1 MILTCD
7 VNIAYIMHYHGG
19 MAMNY
24 QGATALITGASVGLG
39 EEFARQLAAQGA
51 NLVLVARSADKL
63 NRLAA
68 VLRQQSKVQVTVL
81 PADLS
86 SAEDISRLIG
96 EVKSR
101 GFRIDFLINNAGF
114 GIFENFLNTP
124 LQPQIEQL
132 DVNVRALVAL
142 THAFTPGMVA
152 AKRGGVIN
160 IASTAAFQPLAGAD
174 VYAATKAFVLLFSE
188 GLSLELE
195 KSGVRV
201 LASCPGP
208 VATQFFANMNPK
220 LQARQMDQPATVVR
234 DTLNAFSKGKRVAYP
249 GKFLVRLSTWGARL
263 MPRDMILRVAAGTV
277 KDLNQKSQL
286 QSSRKL
292 TSV

>member
-1 MILTCD
+1 L
-7 VNIAYIMHYHGG
+7 
-19 MAMNY
+19 
-24 QGATALITGASVGLG
+24 GA
-39 EEFARQLAAQGA
+39 EFAMQLAAQGA

-63 NRLAA
+63 TKLSATIDR
-68 VLRQQSKVQVTVL
+68 QSKVQVTVL

-86 SAEDISRLIG
+86 SAEEVSRLVE

-101 GFRIDFLINNAGF
+101 GFKIDLLINNAGF
-114 GIFENFLNTP
+114 GIFENFLDAS
-124 LQPQIEQL
+124 LQPQIEQF
-132 DVNVRALVAL
+132 DVNVRALVTL
-142 THAFTPGMVA
+142 THAFTPGMVT

-195 KSGVRV
+195 KSGVHV
-201 LASCPGP
+201 MASCPGP

-220 LQARQMDQPATVVR
+220 LQATQMDQPATVVR
-234 DTLNAFSKGKRVAYP
+234 DTLRAFAKGKRVAYP
-249 GKFLVRLSTWGARL
+249 GKLLVRLSTWGARL

-277 KDLNQKSQL
+277 KNLNRRSKARPQP
-286 QSSRKL
+286 RREP
-292 TSV
+292 TSI

>member
-1 MILTCD
+1 MDYRGT
-7 VNIAYIMHYHGG
+7 
-19 MAMNY
+19 
-24 QGATALITGASVGLG
+24 TALITGASSGLG

-51 NLVLVARSADKL
+51 NLVLVARSAEKL
-63 NRLAA
+63 DQLAA
-68 VLRQQSKVQVTVL
+68 VLRHKSNVQVTVL

-86 SAEDISRLIG
+86 SEEEVSQLVG
-96 EVKSR
+96 EVKHR
-101 GFRIDFLINNAGF
+101 GLTIDLLINNAGF

-124 LQPQIEQL
+124 LQPQMDQV

-142 THAFTPGMVA
+142 THAFAPGMVA
-152 AKRGGVIN
+152 AGRGGVIN

-208 VATQFFANMNPK
+208 VATQFFAHMNPQ
-220 LQARQMDQPATVVR
+220 LRASQMDQPATVVR
-234 DTLNAFSKGKRVAYP
+234 DTLRAFAKGKRVAYP
-249 GKFLVRLSTWGARL
+249 GKLLVRLSTWGARL
-263 MPRDMILRVAAGTV
+263 MPRDLILRVASGTV
-277 KDLNQKSQL
+277 KQLNQK
-286 QSSRKL
+286 
-292 TSV
+292 